1 MPKKEVSLTG
11 FNAGKL
17 NVSILHDRKMVGE
30 SAAKN
35 VAKTIGRILEMKD
48 EVRIIFAAAPSQNE
62 FLEYLTSLSNIP
74 WGKIAAFHMDEY
86 ISLPKTAN
94 QLFSRYLNEHIF
106 SKVNFK
112 SVDII
117 NSGVDDIEVECLRY
131 EKLLNEKEID
141 IVCMGIGEN
150 GHIAFNDP
158 PVADFNDKRLVKIV
172 ELDEICKNQ
181 QVNDGAF
188 NSVDEVPK
196 FAATLTVP
204 ALMRAKYLSVVVPG
218 IRKAEAVR
226 ETINGDISTK
236 CPATVL
242 RTHENAVLFLD
253 KDSASML
260 EK

>member
-1 MPKKEVSLTG
+1 MQKKEVSLTG
-11 FNAGKL
+11 FNADKL
-17 NVSILHDRKMVGE
+17 NVNILHDRKMVGE

-35 VAKTIGRILEMKD
+35 VAKTIGRILEIKD

-86 ISLPKTAN
+86 ISLPKTAP

-117 NSGVDDIEVECLRY
+117 NSGVEDIEAECLRY
-131 EKLLNEKEID
+131 EKLLSEKEID

-218 IRKAEAVR
+218 TRKAEAVR

-260 EK
+260 EQ